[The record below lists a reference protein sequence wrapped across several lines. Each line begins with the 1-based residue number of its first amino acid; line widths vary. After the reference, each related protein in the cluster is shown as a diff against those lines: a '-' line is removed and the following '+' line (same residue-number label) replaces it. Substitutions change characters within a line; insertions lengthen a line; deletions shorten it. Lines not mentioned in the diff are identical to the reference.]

1 MQDTIEKLLI
11 LQDCDRK
18 LMRVKS
24 ELSRVGPDRTALQAK
39 ADGTAANLESAKLRV
54 KQLETERK
62 KLELEVESR
71 KQQIAKYANQQ
82 LETRK
87 NEEYKALQHEID
99 HCKEE
104 ISKIEDRELELMEQ
118 SEAAAKQVIAANQ
131 DAASAKKMVEK
142 EISDLNAREE
152 NLKKELAELD
162 ARRVELSTTIDDN
175 FRSRYDRLLKN
186 KGDNVIVGVQHGVC
200 GGCHMKLP
208 TQVIVQARTGQ
219 ELTTCTNCG
228 RILYYTRDMDLAVVD

>member
-11 LQDCDRK
+11 LQDCDRR

-24 ELSRVGPDRTALQAK
+24 ELARVGPDRKALQAR
-39 ADGTAANLESAKLRV
+39 ADGTAANLESAKLRGR
-54 KQLETERK
+54 QLESDRK
-62 KLELEVESR
+62 KLELDVEGK
-71 KQQIAKYANQQ
+71 KQQISRYAMQQ

-87 NEEYKALQHEID
+87 NEEYRALQHEID
-99 HCKEE
+99 GCKAE

-118 SEAAAKQVIAANQ
+118 GETATKQVAGANQEAAA
-131 DAASAKKMVEK
+131 AKKMVEK
-142 EISDLNAREE
+142 EIFDLNAREE
-152 NLKKELAELD
+152 NLKKELAELE
-162 ARRVELSTTIDDN
+162 ARRTELAGGVDDG
-175 FRSRYDRLLKN
+175 FRGKYERLLKN

-208 TQVIVQARTGQ
+208 AQVIVQCRTGS

-228 RILYYTRDMDLAVVD
+228 RILYYTRDMDLAVAD

>member
-11 LQDCDRK
+11 LQDCDRN

-24 ELSRVGPDRTALQAK
+24 ELARVGPDRKGLQAK
-39 ADGTAANLESAKLRV
+39 ADSTAANLENAKLRG

-62 KLELEVESR
+62 KLELDVEGR
-71 KQQIAKYANQQ
+71 KQQIAKYSLQQ
-82 LETRK
+82 FETRK
-87 NEEYKALQHEID
+87 NEEYRALQHEID
-99 HCKEE
+99 NCKAD

-118 SEAAAKQVIAANQ
+118 SETVAKQVAAANQ
-131 DAASAKKMVEK
+131 EAAAAKKMVEK

-162 ARRVELSTTIDDN
+162 ARRVELAAGVDEG
-175 FRSRYDRLLKN
+175 FRARYDRLLKN

-208 TQVIVQARTGQ
+208 PQLIVQCRTGQ

-228 RILYYTRDMDLAVVD
+228 RILYYTRDMDLAVAD

>member
-11 LQDCDRK
+11 LQDCDRN
-18 LMRVKS
+18 LMRVRD
-24 ELSRVGPDRTALQAK
+24 ELARVGPDRKSLQAK
-39 ADGTAANLESAKLRV
+39 ADGTAANLESAKLRGR
-54 KQLETERK
+54 QLEAERK
-62 KLELEVESR
+62 KLEVDVEAK
-71 KQQIAKYANQQ
+71 KQQIARYANQQ

-87 NEEYKALQHEID
+87 NEEYRALQHEID
-99 HCKEE
+99 GCKAE

-118 SEAAAKQVIAANQ
+118 GETATKQVAGANQEAAA
-131 DAASAKKMVEK
+131 AKRMVEK

-152 NLKKELAELD
+152 NLKKELAELE
-162 ARRVELSTTIDDN
+162 ARRTELAGGVDDR
-175 FRSRYDRLLKN
+175 FRAKYDRLLKN

-208 TQVIVQARTGQ
+208 AQVIVLCRTAQ